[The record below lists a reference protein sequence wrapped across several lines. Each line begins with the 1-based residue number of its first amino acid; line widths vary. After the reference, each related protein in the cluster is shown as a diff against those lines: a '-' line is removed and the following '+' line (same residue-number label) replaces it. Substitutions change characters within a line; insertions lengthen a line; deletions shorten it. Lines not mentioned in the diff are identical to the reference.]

1 MKKFV
6 GFFRFV
12 RFVYLIEL
20 LLLLLLFIL
29 PEEGQVGAT
38 RLVKGIG
45 GFVIGLVGTVYFA
58 REKHK
63 LYLPLHIL
71 LLVAASLLFLIAII

>member
-1 MKKFV
+1 MPPFIKNFS
-6 GFFRFV
+6 

-29 PEEGQVGAT
+29 PEESQVGAT

-45 GFVIGLVGTVYFA
+45 GIVIGLVGTVYFA

-63 LYLPLHIL
+63 LFLLLHIL
-71 LLVAASLLFLIAII
+71 LLVAASLLLLIAIM